1 MVAKS
6 ISGRLLM
13 LSSVRNKGNV
23 RQPAVAGMFYPE
35 VPAALRRT
43 IGTFLADAHQAPVA
57 TPRAIIAP
65 HAGYVYSGPIA
76 AEAFAAVK
84 SAGGTVRRALVIGPT
99 HYVSFRGIAA
109 PSATA
114 FSTPLGDLPVV
125 EEAVEAVAGLPQIR
139 IDDVPHAPEHALEVE
154 LPFLQ
159 TLFGALPIIP
169 LVVGRAS
176 GDEVA
181 EVLAQQWDDGTLV
194 VVSSD
199 LSHYHD
205 YATAKRIDAETA
217 AAIESLDERSIGAN
231 EACGYL
237 AIRGLLI
244 EARRRELSAHRLDL
258 RNSGDTAGDRRS
270 VVGYGAWAF
279 VGDA

>member
-1 MVAKS
+1 MAS
-6 ISGRLLM
+6 RAH
-13 LSSVRNKGNV
+13 NKGTV
-23 RQPAVAGMFYPE
+23 RQPAVAGMFYPG

-43 IGTFLADAHQAPVA
+43 TGAFLANASQAPVA
-57 TPRAIIAP
+57 SPGAIIAP
-65 HAGYVYSGPIA
+65 HAGYIYSGPVA
-76 AEAFAAVK
+76 AESFAAVRAL
-84 SAGGTVRRALVIGPT
+84 AGAVRRVLVIGPT

-114 FSTPLGDLPVV
+114 FSTPLGEMPVA
-125 EEAVEAVAGLPQIR
+125 EEAVEGLAGLPQIQ
-139 IDDVPHAPEHALEVE
+139 IDDAPHAPEHALEVE

-159 TLFGALPIIP
+159 TIFGSVPIIP

-176 GDEVA
+176 GEDVA
-181 EVLAQQWDDGTLV
+181 EVLAQQWDEDTLL

-217 AAIESLDERSIGAN
+217 AAIERLDERSVGADG
-231 EACGYL
+231 ACGYL
-237 AIRGLLI
+237 PIRGLLI
-244 EARRRELSAHRLDL
+244 EAKRRGLFAHRLDL

-270 VVGYGAWAF
+270 VVGYGAWVFGGHA
-279 VGDA
+279 

>member
-1 MVAKS
+1 
-6 ISGRLLM
+6 M

-23 RQPAVAGMFYPE
+23 RPPAVAGMFYPE

-43 IGTFLADAHQAPVA
+43 IGTFLADAPQAPVA
-57 TPRAIIAP
+57 SPRAIIAP

-76 AEAFAAVK
+76 GAAFAAVG
-84 SAGGTVRRALVIGPT
+84 SLGGAVRRVLVIGPA
-99 HYVSFRGIAA
+99 HYVSFPGIAA

-114 FSTPLGDLPVV
+114 FSTPLGEMPVA

-139 IDDVPHAPEHALEVE
+139 IDNVPHAPEHALEVE

-159 TLFGALPIIP
+159 TLFGARPIIP

-176 GDEVA
+176 GEDVA
-181 EVLAQQWDDGTLV
+181 EVLAQEWDDRTLL

-199 LSHYHD
+199 LSHYRD
-205 YATAKRIDAETA
+205 YATAKRIDADTA
-217 AAIESLDERSIGAN
+217 AAIESLDERVIGADR
-231 EACGYL
+231 ACGYL
-237 AIRGLLI
+237 PIRGLLI
-244 EARRRELSAHRLDL
+244 EARRRGLSAHRLDL

-270 VVGYGAWAF
+270 VVGYGAWVF
-279 VGDA
+279 VGHA